1 MNEIK
6 LKNYQY
12 WRGNNEFYFDGKVMC
27 GPSSPKR
34 YVFIILLIILPT
46 LIEIPFVI
54 LSYNSI
60 ALALI
65 FSLIEFVSLI
75 FILFSFWNICTKNP
89 GYLLRNES
97 YFNATET
104 KIKSK
109 KIIQSNVRGFLKKI
123 KFCETCI
130 VYRPPKTSH
139 CKFCD
144 SCVEKFDHHCFWIGN
159 CVGKNNYSDF
169 FNFLIG
175 LLIFDFLKFIISII
189 TGVYLFVKKNKKSI
203 LINSLYFH
211 IISCGVILV
220 YSIIFA
226 VFLLILYKYHLQLI
240 FKGITTYEDIKKTY
254 VNQGEYFFVTKNNLN
269 GNECNRLCNT
279 IFPKDFDKYKKEFF
293 QPNEYYARKIMP
305 NIKDSYNSQ
314 ENNPNVNNIKNNII
328 QEGKTSNQSDV
339 NSYNLLRNDSTFLNS
354 ENLFPIKGLFPNQNE
369 NFNNINQNKGMKNM
383 YLNTE
388 ETQLVHHANNQ
399 SSNNIMNY
407 VYQQNNNNNYIK
419 MNSNKINQI
428 NKESEAVTSIQTQ
441 ETKDNNNKSRNR
453 IKPIPLNIKGINK
466 NLIPS
471 ETSLTKDDNQN
482 VIEYATSIRTKT
494 SQDES
499 HSNFEVHF
507 DKINEIR
514 ELESNFSDLVN

>member
-144 SCVEKFDHHCFWIGN
+144 SCVE
-159 CVGKNNYSDF
+159 
-169 FNFLIG
+169 
-175 LLIFDFLKFIISII
+175 
-189 TGVYLFVKKNKKSI
+189 
-203 LINSLYFH
+203 
-211 IISCGVILV
+211 
-220 YSIIFA
+220 
-226 VFLLILYKYHLQLI
+226 
-240 FKGITTYEDIKKTY
+240 
-254 VNQGEYFFVTKNNLN
+254 
-269 GNECNRLCNT
+269 
-279 IFPKDFDKYKKEFF
+279 
-293 QPNEYYARKIMP
+293 
-305 NIKDSYNSQ
+305 
-314 ENNPNVNNIKNNII
+314 
-328 QEGKTSNQSDV
+328 
-339 NSYNLLRNDSTFLNS
+339 
-354 ENLFPIKGLFPNQNE
+354 
-369 NFNNINQNKGMKNM
+369 
-383 YLNTE
+383 
-388 ETQLVHHANNQ
+388 
-399 SSNNIMNY
+399 
-407 VYQQNNNNNYIK
+407 
-419 MNSNKINQI
+419 
-428 NKESEAVTSIQTQ
+428 
-441 ETKDNNNKSRNR
+441 
-453 IKPIPLNIKGINK
+453 
-466 NLIPS
+466 
-471 ETSLTKDDNQN
+471 
-482 VIEYATSIRTKT
+482 
-494 SQDES
+494 
-499 HSNFEVHF
+499 
-507 DKINEIR
+507 
-514 ELESNFSDLVN
+514 